1 MGPTMAIVFEFS
13 LVLGAL
19 TLGFVLGR
27 IWEMRRE
34 IQRGLAARTVILPW
48 QFRSLLKSKAARE
61 Q

>member
-13 LVLGAL
+13 LVLVAL

-34 IQRGLAARTVILPW
+34 MLRDLAARTVILPW
-48 QFRSLLKSKAARE
+48 QSRSRVT
-61 Q
+61 QYIQ